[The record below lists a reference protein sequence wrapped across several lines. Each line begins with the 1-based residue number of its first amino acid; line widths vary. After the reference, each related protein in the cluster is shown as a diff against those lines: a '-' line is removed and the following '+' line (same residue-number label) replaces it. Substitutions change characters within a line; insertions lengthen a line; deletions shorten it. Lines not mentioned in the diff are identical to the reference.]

1 MLDIKLKY
9 ILSFYQRIQLSLLFL
24 IILPFTISSIIT
36 YFFIK
41 NEVTERI
48 TTSNQQIVNI
58 IASDLTGTID
68 DITFTTVVLA
78 RDTAIKDKLDRLKE
92 SDKISTFQE
101 YDYLLEVKEL
111 LSLLETKMAGAQSK
125 LYFVNP
131 RDYVIHASS
140 QSGVIDQINSEWN
153 VIKDRIDLNNT
164 RTIQSLGVIIKVRYT
179 ESDYFFG
186 RVIRHNVSNE
196 YLGTIVIRIPKSY
209 FESVFKSLEMGRLTL
224 SDQNGDEIAAYQTQ
238 GFREK
243 NIISIEKTISR
254 ANWKLTSEISQNEI
268 TGSITKVFFLFFIMI
283 VVFVVVFF
291 LLSIYMS
298 KRLVKPLKSFEKIV
312 KEFVRGDHSVRFHV
326 KGKDE
331 IAMIGTAFNKM
342 LDQIKGLI
350 LKIEQEQEEKKVLEL
365 QSLSAQIHPHFLM
378 NTLNSIKCNLSITGD
393 PFHSKKID
401 SLISLLRSYM
411 RVNIPNTLAQE
422 FLLINAYL
430 DIMNMRNGTDT
441 IAKVDME
448 EGLADFEIPRLLI
461 QPIIENCII
470 HGFVDREPN
479 AVITISAFTCDGE
492 IQIHIADNGNGMSR
506 EKCQHL
512 NLLFSE
518 MSDEIISS
526 YDRVGLINIA
536 QRLKL
541 TYGKNAYL
549 EAKMNEKKGTTF
561 IMHIPRS

>member
-1 MLDIKLKY
+1 MDIKLKY
-9 ILSFYQRIQLSLLFL
+9 FLSFYQRIQLSLLFL
-24 IILPFTISSIIT
+24 VILPFTISSIIT

-58 IASDLTGTID
+58 IASDLTDTID
-68 DITFTTVVLA
+68 DITFSTIVLA

-92 SDKISTFQE
+92 SNKIRTFQE
-101 YDYLLEVKEL
+101 YDYLLQVKEL
-111 LSLLETKMAGAQSK
+111 LGLLETKMAGAQSK

-131 RDYVIHASS
+131 REYIIHAS
-140 QSGVIDQINSEWN
+140 QTGMVDQINSEWD
-153 VIKDRIDLNNT
+153 VIKDRLDLHNT
-164 RTIQSLGVIIKVRYT
+164 STIQSLGVIQRDDIS
-179 ESDYFFG
+179 ENDYFFG

-196 YLGTIVIRIPKSY
+196 YLGTVVIRIPHSY
-209 FESVFKSLEMGRLTL
+209 FKSIFKSLEMGRLIL
-224 SDQNGDEIAAYQTQ
+224 SDQNGEEIAVFQTES
-238 GFREK
+238 FSEK
-243 NIISIEKTISR
+243 NIIRVEKTISR
-254 ANWKLTSEISQNEI
+254 ANWGLTSEISQNEI

-283 VVFVVVFF
+283 VIFVVVFF

-298 KRLVKPLKSFEKIV
+298 KSLVKPLKSFEKII

-342 LDQIKGLI
+342 LDQIKDLI

-378 NTLNSIKCNLSITGD
+378 NTLNSIKCNLSISGD

-441 IAKVDME
+441 IAKVEVEDGIE
-448 EGLADFEIPRLLI
+448 DFEIPRLLI

-479 AVITISAFTCDGE
+479 AIITISAFTCEGE
-492 IQIHIADNGNGMSR
+492 IQIHIADNGKGMSM
-506 EKCQHL
+506 EKCQNL

-518 MSDEIISS
+518 MSDEIISA

-536 QRLKL
+536 RRLKL
-541 TYGKNAYL
+541 TYGKNANL